1 MKGFSGF
8 GNSPMK
14 KRRKATYTTD
24 YETGETT
31 KTKYH
36 PDHKGGGVAK
46 TKTYAKDSS
55 RPTTKTKYNTADE
68 MYKKVERTPGGKLG
82 SAKVT
87 KVYKDYI
94 NTRSGRK
101 TTEKTTRGKQIKS
114 TLGKIGAAA
123 VTGAALSTPVGA
135 TVAGAGLLGVGAI
148 GAGSAAIEGARGL
161 AQNVKDVTKGVK
173 RKISTGKYKTEDD
186 YRSKTYGL
194 ERKLE
199 KAESKGKVRKAKRL
213 KKRITKREDRTQ
225 PL

>member
-1 MKGFSGF
+1 MAYKMKGFSGF

-24 YETGETT
+24 PKTGETT
-31 KTKYH
+31 KTKYY
-36 PDHKGGGVAK
+36 KSGEVKK
-46 TKTYAKDSS
+46 TKTYAEGSA
-55 RPTTKTKYNTADE
+55 RPTTKTKYSPAGK

-87 KVYKDYI
+87 KAKSDRI
-94 NTRSGRK
+94 RIAGREQVK
-101 TTEKTTRGKQIKS
+101 KTTRGKQIKN
-114 TLGKIGAAA
+114 TIGKLAAA
-123 VTGAALSTPVGA
+123 GITGAILGTPAGA
-135 TVAGAGLLGVGAI
+135 TVAGTAGLGMGAI
-148 GAGSAAIEGARGL
+148 GVGSALIDQARGL

-199 KAESKGKVRKAKRL
+199 KAESKGKVRKTKRL
-213 KKRITKREDRTQ
+213 KKRITKREARTQ
-225 PL
+225 SI